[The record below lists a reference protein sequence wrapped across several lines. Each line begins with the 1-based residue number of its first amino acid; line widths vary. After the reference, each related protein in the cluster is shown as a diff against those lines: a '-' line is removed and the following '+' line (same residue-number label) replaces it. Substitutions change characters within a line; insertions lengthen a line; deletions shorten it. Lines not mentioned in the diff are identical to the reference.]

1 MGDGKNTS
9 HFNLTLTICLHRS
22 CSISWD
28 YRGSGRKS
36 KKSSKKRKKSKNKS
50 SMEVTG
56 ETRAEV
62 SNEVS
67 GGTLIS
73 MY

>member
-1 MGDGKNTS
+1 MGDGKETS
-9 HFNLTLTICLHRS
+9 LFNLTLIICLHRS
-22 CSISWD
+22 CSISRD

-50 SMEVTG
+50 SMEATG

-62 SNEVS
+62 SNEVG
-67 GGTLIS
+67 GGTLKFVF
-73 MY
+73 